1 MTRVLIRLS
10 RKVNATLL
18 FLKIFGSLFG
28 WPSLSASINSSMSSW
43 LIMVKLCNIQP
54 HTMIETIFLG
64 LCTVI
69 SLSRLKRPFRSP
81 NDLSTTC
88 RADEI
93 TWLNLFCLWDRW
105 PLSLKGGIK
114 YVLTGYA
121 LSAIMNLLA
130 PKSSPFSAI
139 SEHPCITCTTRPSCV
154 YISEQHFV
162 VYYSLKWDKIFDVV
176 NCFKATQLYNLNLQN
191 RSVFILCINSLER
204 WAKIEYSRE

>member
-18 FLKIFGSLFG
+18 FLKTFGSLFG

-64 LCTVI
+64 LCTVT
-69 SLSRLKRPFRSP
+69 SLSRLKRPFRIP

-114 YVLTGYA
+114 YVFTGYA

-130 PKSSPFSAI
+130 PKSSPFSAF
-139 SEHPCITCTTRPSCV
+139 SDNDEFLNTLASCV
-154 YISEQHFV
+154 QPGHPVYTFLNSILWSTTAWNGIKYWMSLIVFRPWLFV
-162 VYYSLKWDKIFDVV
+162 R
-176 NCFKATQLYNLNLQN
+176 T
-191 RSVFILCINSLER
+191 RTNSL
-204 WAKIEYSRE
+204 WAIRLDPDK